1 MRDGMFT
8 RYVALGDSQTE
19 GVGDGDDLT
28 GLRGWADR
36 LAERLAVV
44 NPELRYANLAVRGKL
59 AGQIRAQ
66 QLDAALALRPD
77 LVTVMAGMND
87 LLRPGFDADE
97 VAEHLH
103 AMFAAL
109 TARGA
114 TVVTLTFP
122 DVGRIIPLTRPIR
135 GRVHAMN
142 ARMRA
147 AADRYGVI
155 VAETGHHPV
164 VADRRLW
171 SADRLHASPLGHQ
184 LIADAVAHALRLPG
198 SSDAWTLPLTP
209 PLPEHDLL
217 GALAEELRWVATAL
231 VPWAIHR
238 LQGRSSGDARVPK
251 RPDLLPLLHSD
262 SPISH

>member
-1 MRDGMFT
+1 MCDGIFT

-19 GVGDGDDLT
+19 GVGDGDDAT

-36 LAERLAVV
+36 LAEQLAAV

-59 AGQIRAQ
+59 ARQIRAQ

-77 LVTVMAGMND
+77 LATVMAGMND

-97 VAEHLH
+97 VIEHIH

-109 TARGA
+109 TAQGA

-122 DVGRIIPLTRPIR
+122 DAGRIIPITRPIR

-142 ARMRA
+142 ARLRA

-164 VADRRLW
+164 VADPRLW
-171 SADRLHASPLGHQ
+171 SPDRLHASPLGHR
-184 LIADAVAHALRLPG
+184 LIADAVADALGLPG

-209 PLPEHDLL
+209 
-217 GALAEELRWVATAL
+217 ALSERGMLATITGELQWAATAL
-231 VPWAIHR
+231 VPWAVHR
-238 LQGRSSGDARVPK
+238 LQGRSSGDTRIPK
-251 RPDLLPLLHSD
+251 RPDLLPIPHSD
-262 SPISH
+262 SPIPH